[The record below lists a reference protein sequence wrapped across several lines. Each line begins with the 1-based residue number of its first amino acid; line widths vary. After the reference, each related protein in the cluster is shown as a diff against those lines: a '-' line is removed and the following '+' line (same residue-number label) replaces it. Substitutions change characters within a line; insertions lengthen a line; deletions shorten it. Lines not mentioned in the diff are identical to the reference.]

1 VSILKKWNN
10 AYKDANI
17 ISSKPAS
24 VLIDN
29 IHLLSKNGND
39 NNLDALDLACGR
51 GGNAIFLAE
60 KGYKVDAIDIS
71 PVVLRQLEAFA
82 NKQDLTINCIEKNI
96 ETTDLSR
103 KKYDVI
109 IVSYFLNRRL
119 FPQIIKSL
127 KPNGL
132 LFYQT
137 WSKLSCEEKG
147 PSNPNFRLDAGEL
160 LKLCA
165 SLRIIYY
172 QENGSLGDIHQGLRN
187 EALLI
192 AQNIIDTVTVKF

>member
-1 VSILKKWNN
+1 MSILEKWNN
-10 AYKDANI
+10 TYNNTNTLSAN
-17 ISSKPAS
+17 PAS

-29 IHLLSKNGND
+29 IHLLSKNGD
-39 NNLDALDLACGR
+39 DNLDALDLACGR

-60 KGYKVDAIDIS
+60 KGFNVDAIDIS
-71 PVVLRQLEAFA
+71 PVILKKIKAFS
-82 NKQDLTINCIEKNI
+82 NKQKLAINCIERNI
-96 ETTDLSR
+96 ETTGLSN
-103 KKYDVI
+103 KKYNII
-109 IVSYFLNRRL
+109 IVSYFLSRDL
-119 FPQIIKSL
+119 FPQIINSL

-187 EALLI
+187 EALVI
-192 AQNIIDTVTVKF
+192 AQNIIST